1 MTKNVTNQLSFEN
14 WTVDSF
20 RGNSLLIVMT
30 QLHNNFLLTKLIK
43 KPASPKKCWI
53 QHCI

>member
-20 RGNSLLIVMT
+20 RENSLLIVMT
-30 QLHNNFLLTKLIK
+30 QISAVTRAIL
-43 KPASPKKCWI
+43 KPVYWFGIPNSDL
-53 QHCI
+53 